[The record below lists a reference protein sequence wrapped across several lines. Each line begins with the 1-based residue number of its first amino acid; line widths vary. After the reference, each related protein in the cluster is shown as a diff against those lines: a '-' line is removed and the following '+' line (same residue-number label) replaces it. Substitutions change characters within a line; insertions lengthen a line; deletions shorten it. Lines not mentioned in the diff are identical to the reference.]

1 MTSGEAVSDR
11 LLHEAGGF
19 ITPGFIFGRN
29 GSGYVRISLCAEVP
43 VLERPAVR

>member
-1 MTSGEAVSDR
+1 M
-11 LLHEAGGF
+11 F

-43 VLERPAVR
+43 VLEKACRKIEDMMENLILR